1 MFVFTLTHALVA
13 VSFFSCKKGFFLLN
27 KSNEI
32 IVRCTSFIRSR
43 ATFVRQSLPINRF
56 GPINRA
62 TPEKRDYYTLINP
75 INSPVDSSPSWNFC
89 IFDPPGR
96 RTPTSLLHKSFVR
109 RPFLRI
115 PSMRSRLSCSFLP
128 SLSLSLSA
136 FASCCARQPL
146 HASLANRETVLS
158 LCSSTNQG
166 PAKDFESPI
175 VFQDSVSL
183 SLSLSLSVFSLS
195 LATARENLWSRR
207 DAGLTNN
214 SRIKADLR

>member
-1 MFVFTLTHALVA
+1 M
-13 VSFFSCKKGFFLLN
+13 N

-128 SLSLSLSA
+128 SLSLSLSL
-136 FASCCARQPL
+136 SRRLPPVARDNRFMHLWRTERPFSPSVRRQIKVQPRTS
-146 HASLANRETVLS
+146 SLR
-158 LCSSTNQG
+158 SSS
-166 PAKDFESPI
+166 KILFL
-175 VFQDSVSL
+175 SL